1 MAQQTFKRWK
11 PGVWA
16 ALNTGLCRLEEEEE
30 DERGQ
35 AIQIQK
41 GIPSS
46 SLEEQHLVSH
56 AGVGF
61 DMDNIIAYNM
71 GRAYP
76 SCLSMR

>member
-1 MAQQTFKRWK
+1 MSQQTFKRWK
-11 PGVWA
+11 PGDWA
-16 ALNTGLCRLEEEEE
+16 ALNTGLCTLEEEEE

-35 AIQIQK
+35 AIQIQN

-56 AGVGF
+56 ASVSF

-71 GRAYP
+71 VR
-76 SCLSMR
+76 